1 MSGDV
6 ISNPAEE
13 PEVPD
18 ENVTDPLEED
28 DKEETEDE

>member
-18 ENVTDPLEED
+18 ENVTDPVDPDEE
-28 DKEETEDE
+28 EETEDE